1 MTKQKIIEQLDKIG
15 RKVDIITEG
24 YTKDQIEENI
34 DFFIEQDKQEPEY
47 VSTCCSHSA
56 FGNSFIE
63 EELTG
68 ICGKCYD
75 GANFED
81 LYAEED

>member
-1 MTKQKIIEQLDKIG
+1 MLVLVVAIVLLAI
-15 RKVDIITEG
+15 V
-24 YTKDQIEENI
+24 
-34 DFFIEQDKQEPEY
+34 
-47 VSTCCSHSA
+47 
-56 FGNSFIE
+56 FIE

-81 LYAEED
+81 LYGEDQ

>member
-1 MTKQKIIEQLDKIG
+1 MGKMSELDRQRRELLEVCREVEVEEIVKQREIS
-15 RKVDIITEG
+15 
-24 YTKDQIEENI
+24 
-34 DFFIEQDKQEPEY
+34 EY
-47 VSTCCSHSA
+47 VSTCCNASA

-68 ICGKCYD
+68 ICNKCYD

-81 LYAEED
+81 LYEEEG